1 MVGKEITQVIL
12 EPPPSVQKSFVLGR
26 RKHLADRD
34 LMPRDNGG
42 KDEDGSVKGR
52 VFLDFV
58 VLNY

>member
-1 MVGKEITQVIL
+1 MVGKEIPQVIL
-12 EPPPSVQKSFVLGR
+12 EPLPSVQKSFVLGR
-26 RKHLADRD
+26 TKHLADRD
-34 LMPRDNGG
+34 PMPRDDGG

>member
-12 EPPPSVQKSFVLGR
+12 EPLPSVQKSFVLGR
-26 RKHLADRD
+26 RKHLADRY
-34 LMPRDNGG
+34 LMPRDGG
-42 KDEDGSVKGR
+42 EKDEGGSVKGR